1 MLPKLTTFDESTGCA
16 LTAQDEESEIKAEA
30 TTPLLRLPWRAWHA
44 HASGLGRQEAAMRCA
59 LQVLHMLHVNQV
71 YDDMPIDIHFDETKN
86 TKHVEATGVI
96 PAESILL
103 PPCVPKCKHL
113 PAESV
118 HPHRVAITVTV
129 MSRVPV
135 AEPESSGP
143 GIRRQRVSQKMAL
156 SAVAEKAAW
165 GISQCRAHRR
175 RGIRSCSRSCGIAE
189 RLRVHILCGTRMA
202 RTTVPI
208 GR

>member
-1 MLPKLTTFDESTGCA
+1 MLPKLITFDEGTGCA

-30 TTPLLRLPWRAWHA
+30 TTPQLRLPWRDWHA
-44 HASGLGRQEAAMRCA
+44 HASGLGRPEAAMRCA

-71 YDDMPIDIHFDETKN
+71 YDDMPIDIIYGETKH

-103 PPCVPKCKHL
+103 PPCVPKCKL
-113 PAESV
+113 LSEQSV

-135 AEPESSGP
+135 AEPESSGRE
-143 GIRRQRVSQKMAL
+143 IRRRK
-156 SAVAEKAAW
+156 
-165 GISQCRAHRR
+165 G
-175 RGIRSCSRSCGIAE
+175 
-189 RLRVHILCGTRMA
+189 
-202 RTTVPI
+202 
-208 GR
+208 